1 MSIQG
6 RAFAVTGG
14 SGNLGHATAELLL
27 ERGATLA
34 LFDHDAR
41 RSTESFAKQIEAG
54 VVTVTAVDLTD
65 EAAVAAAVAAE
76 RARRGRFD
84 GIVCTVGGYKA
95 APIQE
100 TTWVDWESMLNIN
113 LKATVASSR
122 AALPTLVASGV
133 GSIVHVASLAA
144 LAGTSGQAA
153 YSAAKAAVL
162 RFSEALADEVKASG
176 VRVNAVLPGTM
187 NTPQNRSWM
196 SPEDAKK
203 AIEPRLVGEVIAFLL
218 SDEAAAVTGAAVRV
232 TGRQ

>member
-1 MSIQG
+1 MTIQG

-14 SGNLGHATAELLL
+14 SGNLGHATAALLL

-41 RSTESFAKQIEAG
+41 RSQQAFAKEIEAG
-54 VVTVTAVDLTD
+54 TVSVTALDLTD
-65 EAAVAAAVAAE
+65 ETAVATAVEAE

-95 APIQE
+95 APIRE
-100 TTWVDWESMLNIN
+100 TAWADWESMLHIN

-122 AALPTLVASGV
+122 AVLPTLLAAGG

-144 LAGTSGQAA
+144 LGGSSGQAA

-162 RFSEALADEVKASG
+162 RFTEALADESKADG

-187 NTPQNRSWM
+187 DTPQNRSWM
-196 SPEDAKK
+196 SPTDAAK
-203 AIEPRLVGEVIAFLL
+203 AIDPRQVGEVIAFLL
-218 SDEAAAVTGAAVRV
+218 SDAAAAVTGAAVRV

>member
-6 RAFAVTGG
+6 KAFAVTGG

-27 ERGATLA
+27 ERGASVA

-41 RSTESFAKQIEAG
+41 RSTEAFSKQIEAG
-54 VVTVTAVDLTD
+54 TVSVSALDLTD

-76 RARRGRFD
+76 RTRRGRFD

-95 APIQE
+95 GPIQE
-100 TTWVDWESMLNIN
+100 TTWLDWESLLNIN

-122 AALPTLVASGV
+122 AALPALVAAG
-133 GSIVHVASLAA
+133 GAIVHVASLAA

-187 NTPQNRSWM
+187 DTPQNRAWM
-196 SPEDAKK
+196 SPADAKK
-203 AIEPRLVGEVIAFLL
+203 AIDPRLVGEVIAFLL
-218 SDEAAAVTGAAVRV
+218 SDAAAAVTGAAVRV

>member
-6 RAFAVTGG
+6 KAYAVTGG
-14 SGNLGHATAELLL
+14 SGNLGHATAALLL

-41 RSTESFAKQIEAG
+41 RSTEAFAKEIVAG
-54 VVTVTAVDLTD
+54 LVSVTAVDLTD
-65 EAAVAAAVAAE
+65 ETAVSAAVQAE

-100 TTWVDWESMLNIN
+100 TSWADWEAMLSIN

-122 AALPTLVASGV
+122 AVLPVLLAQGG

-144 LAGTSGQAA
+144 LAGSSGQAA

-162 RFSEALADEVKASG
+162 RFSETLADEVKAAH

-187 NTPQNRSWM
+187 DTPQNRSWM
-196 SPEDAKK
+196 SAADAAK
-203 AIEPRLVGEVIAFLL
+203 AIDPRLVGEVIAFLL
-218 SDEAAAVTGAAVRV
+218 SDAAAAVTGAAVKV
-232 TGRQ
+232 TGQQ